1 MPKKMVAPGQV
12 CCSTIAPMKMPKTA
26 EQHHATKKRA
36 TRKRRVSVCKRS
48 FTSTHGEVALV
59 PLERKT
65 LETAYSHFNAVNVF
79 EV

>member
-1 MPKKMVAPGQV
+1 MVATGQV
-12 CCSTIAPMKMPKTA
+12 GCSTIAPMKMPKTA

-36 TRKRRVSVCKRS
+36 TRKRGVNVCKRS
-48 FTSTHGEVALV
+48 FTSTHVALV
-59 PLERKT
+59 PLERKI